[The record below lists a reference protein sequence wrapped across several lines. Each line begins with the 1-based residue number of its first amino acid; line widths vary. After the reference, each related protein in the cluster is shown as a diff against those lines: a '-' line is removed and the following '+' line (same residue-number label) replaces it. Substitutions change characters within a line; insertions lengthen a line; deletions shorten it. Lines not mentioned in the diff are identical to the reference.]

1 MTMGPAATA
10 EEAAAGRVKNGR
22 SHGGTAEQGERKTM
36 KKSLMIAGALAVAGL
51 TGVAL
56 TPVKMAMAGDQLNIT
71 SWGGAYQMS
80 QRKAYFEPF
89 AKANSVKITEEEYN
103 GELAKVK
110 AMVDANSVTWDVVD
124 VDSGHAIEG
133 CTAGILETIDWTKVG
148 VDRAKMAGAD
158 KSDCAVPTIL
168 YATVIAYDK
177 DKMANGPQTIA
188 DFFDTTKF
196 PGKRGLQKDPFV
208 NLEWALMADGVA
220 MGDVYKVLATPD
232 GVARAFKKLD
242 TIKKDVVWWEAGAQ
256 PPQLLA
262 DGQVA
267 MTSVWNGRIY
277 DANKNS
283 GKHFAI
289 MWDSEALDWDLWA
302 IPKGDPRM
310 DDAYKF
316 VAFASSPAAQA
327 DQTHYISYGPANA
340 DAIPDVDPAILPNLP
355 TAPDNMKT
363 AFFTDPQFWGDHG
376 DDLRQRFTAWLAQ

>member
-1 MTMGPAATA
+1 MTMCPAQTA
-10 EEAAAGRVKNGR
+10 RGGSRESENGR
-22 SHGGTAEQGERKTM
+22 SHGGTAEQGDDKTM

-51 TGVAL
+51 AGVAL
-56 TPVKMAMAGDQLNIT
+56 TPVKMAIAGDQLTVT

-80 QRKAYFEPF
+80 QRKAYMEPYS
-89 AKANSVKITEEEYN
+89 KATGTKITEEEYN
-103 GELAKVK
+103 GELAKIK
-110 AMVDANSVTWDVVD
+110 AMVDAKSVNWDVVD
-124 VDSGHAIEG
+124 VDSGRAIQG
-133 CTAGILETIDWTKVG
+133 CTEGVLETIDWSKLG
-148 VDRAKMAGAD
+148 LDRSKFTGAD
-158 KSDCAVPTIL
+158 KFDCAVPTIL

-177 DKMANGPQTIA
+177 DKTPNGPQTIA
-188 DFFDTTKF
+188 DLFDTAKF
-196 PGKRGLQKDPFV
+196 PGKRGLQKDPGV
-208 NLEWALMADGVA
+208 NLEWALIADGVA
-220 MGDVYKVLATPD
+220 AADVYKVLATPE

-262 DGQVA
+262 DGQVV
-267 MTSVWNGRIY
+267 MTSSWNGRIY

-289 MWDSEALDWDLWA
+289 MWDSQFLDWDLWA

-327 DQTHYISYGPANA
+327 DQTHYISYGPGNV
-340 DAIPDVDPAILPNLP
+340 DAIPNVDPAILPNLP

-363 AFFTDPQFWGDHG
+363 AVLLDAAFWGDHG